1 MEETPDH
8 EPLTYRNGKIV
19 KTGFRDARGDLIKP
33 GDLFVVVN
41 ETERNEI
48 DRFRWMAVSPSRS
61 FGFNSYVA
69 RKRFTADGT
78 VKIRLWRDAPATGWD
93 SRKAKT
99 IVMKRLVGHAVMM
112 VPGIF
117 GTVLGRHELRSSQW
131 HVIIGTRH
139 LSSSNRTMLVVRN
152 QDDLEIIARQI
163 SQANKN
169 VTPERWKS
177 VMAADGMVK

>member
-1 MEETPDH
+1 MEETQEN
-8 EPLTYRNGKIV
+8 EPLTYRSGKVI

-33 GDLFVVVN
+33 GDLFVIVN
-41 ETERNEI
+41 ETERNEV
-48 DRFRWMAVSPSRS
+48 DRFRWVSESPSKS

-69 RKRFTADGT
+69 RKRFSPDGS
-78 VKIRLWRDAPATGWD
+78 VKVRLWKDAPATAWD
-93 SRKAKT
+93 SKKAKS
-99 IVMKRLVGHAVMM
+99 IVTKRLVGYPVMM

-117 GTVLGRHELRSSQW
+117 GTVLGRHELRASQW
-131 HVIIGTRH
+131 HVIVGTRH

-163 SQANKN
+163 SQANRN